1 MGTHTPYFATTVIEN
16 NDITDDGMNL
26 ISSSENMSNLVR
38 LYIDGNLNTDD
49 GFDALGNSENLKQL
63 EYPEF
68 ERDEVEIE
76 MVDEEEEF
84 EDIEI
89 EDVEEEEILEDNE

>member
-1 MGTHTPYFATTVIEN
+1 M
-16 NDITDDGMNL
+16 
-26 ISSSENMSNLVR
+26 SSLLR
-38 LYIDGNLNTDD
+38 LYVDGNLHTDD
-49 GFDALGNSENLKQL
+49 GFDTLGNSEYLKQL

-68 ERDEVEIE
+68 ERGEVEIE

-89 EDVEEEEILEDNE
+89 EDVEEEEILEDDE